1 MKSLLF
7 IFLFISLN
15 LFSQNKVFYINGYR
29 FDFKEEIVD
38 SDRKISIYRNG
49 KYLFGHYIEREDGD
63 CNNAYYLEG
72 SYSVDGNIFTFNTY
86 YHQTGNDP
94 IPKQRYQKYSVNSN
108 GTVILITDKELY
120 PYGWVNS
127 TFEW

>member
-15 LFSQNKVFYINGYR
+15 LFSQNNVYYINGYR
-29 FDFKEEIVD
+29 FTFKEKIVD
-38 SDRKISIYRNG
+38 SDRIISVSRDG
-49 KYLFGHYIEREDGD
+49 VYLFQHYIVREYGD
-63 CNNAYYLEG
+63 CNNSYYFEG
-72 SYSVDGNIFTFNTY
+72 SYAVNGNVFTFNTY

-94 IPKQRYQKYSVNSN
+94 IPKERYQKYLVNSN
-108 GTVILITDKELY
+108 GKVILITDKELY

-127 TFEW
+127 TFKQ

>member
-29 FDFKEEIVD
+29 FSIKEKIVD
-38 SDRKISIYRNG
+38 SDRIISLYRDG
-49 KYLFGHYIEREDGD
+49 QYLLQHYIKRYDAD
-63 CNNAYYLEG
+63 CNNQYIFDG
-72 SYSVDGNIFTFNTY
+72 TYSVDGNIFTFNTY

-108 GTVILITDKELY
+108 GKLILITDKELY

-127 TFEW
+127 TFKM

>member
-15 LFSQNKVFYINGYR
+15 LFSQNNVFYINGYR
-29 FDFKEEIVD
+29 FSIKEKIVD
-38 SDRKISIYRNG
+38 SDRIISLYRDG
-49 KYLFGHYIEREDGD
+49 QYLLQHYIKRYDSD
-63 CNNAYYLEG
+63 CNNQYIFDG
-72 SYSVDGNIFTFNTY
+72 TYSVDGNIFTFNTY

-108 GTVILITDKELY
+108 GKLILITDKELY

-127 TFEW
+127 TFKM